1 MTQKTHRSYSSWK
14 EYLCDFKESL
24 KTFKWVWDEMFD
36 PQGKRWAKIMILLM
50 SISMI
55 FHVVQPWCVGKVVSG
70 VVGKTTNY
78 IVLGFLGTAF
88 CFLGEFICR
97 WIQDR
102 FREYSIGQMMWQ
114 LESKSNELFFNKS
127 LGQYHTQTEILS
139 SANVEKGRARI
150 FEMEMMLLFDGIP
163 TLMNLFFSYVLL
175 WIISPVAGII
185 MSVVITHYLAW
196 TLYLNPKVVQVCEPL
211 DENFRAIN
219 RYRVDRWDGITRV
232 KTHGKEQEE
241 VQTMSD
247 WFFKTLTEDR
257 KFWLW
262 FININNF
269 RSGGRYIGL
278 LLIWGY
284 AAWSIWQGNWE
295 VGILIPVI
303 SWTQFISGELWRIGD
318 IEHRLNWSLP
328 AVRSMMR
335 ALTLPSDITEAEN
348 PTIVDNTDPIQ
359 ICFRSVTHAYPC
371 HKPVLKN
378 VSFCVEPGETVALVG
393 PSGAGKTTI
402 TQLLLRAMDPQ
413 EGVITING
421 IDLCQIKLNSWL
433 QQLGCIAQ
441 KPEVFAGSLRDN
453 LLYGLK
459 LEDRKKVT
467 DDQLWEL
474 MNDFQIDF
482 GQRLKDGLDTKVGK
496 EGIELSGGEK
506 QRLMIG
512 AQMIRQLNFLIID
525 EATCSL
531 DSTTERKVQWALEKI
546 IKQRRCGAL
555 IIAHRLDTLRFCD
568 KIVVLR
574 PIDELKNND
583 SQVEIV
589 AHSFEEAYEK
599 SPTFRRLA
607 DDQGVLCSCKE

>member
-1 MTQKTHRSYSSWK
+1 
-14 EYLCDFKESL
+14 
-24 KTFKWVWDEMFD
+24 
-36 PQGKRWAKIMILLM
+36 
-50 SISMI
+50 
-55 FHVVQPWCVGKVVSG
+55 
-70 VVGKTTNY
+70 
-78 IVLGFLGTAF
+78 
-88 CFLGEFICR
+88 
-97 WIQDR
+97 
-102 FREYSIGQMMWQ
+102 
-114 LESKSNELFFNKS
+114 
-127 LGQYHTQTEILS
+127 
-139 SANVEKGRARI
+139 
-150 FEMEMMLLFDGIP
+150 
-163 TLMNLFFSYVLL
+163 
-175 WIISPVAGII
+175 
-185 MSVVITHYLAW
+185 
-196 TLYLNPKVVQVCEPL
+196 
-211 DENFRAIN
+211 
-219 RYRVDRWDGITRV
+219 
-232 KTHGKEQEE
+232 
-241 VQTMSD
+241 
-247 WFFKTLTEDR
+247 
-257 KFWLW
+257 
-262 FININNF
+262 
-269 RSGGRYIGL
+269 
-278 LLIWGY
+278 
-284 AAWSIWQGNWE
+284 
-295 VGILIPVI
+295 LIPVI